1 MTKNLK
7 NEYEELNSALRRY
20 TNILDEIQLKLFGG
34 EDLSLEDLMALD
46 FDSLIA
52 EINAILTREDF
63 VMDKYISYIKINFAD
78 FIKMTNL
85 DHEFS
90 ILVQFNQLLKR
101 VEHYKSIVTIRIL
114 SIKIKREDNDYNSN
128 LSLLA
133 STYLDML
140 LNNTIT
146 ILDIPLGIQKLI
158 KEMLQTEFGIDA
170 SFEELLKMAS
180 YAKIDNMMLLNRT
193 K

>member
-63 VMDKYISYIKINFAD
+63 VMDKYISYIEINFAD
-78 FIKMTNL
+78 FIKMTKL

-146 ILDIPLGIQKLI
+146 ILDILLGIQKLI

>member
-114 SIKIKREDNDYNSN
+114 STKIKREDNDYNSN

-146 ILDIPLGIQKLI
+146 ILDIPLEIQKLI
-158 KEMLQTEFGIDA
+158 KEMLQTDFGIDT

-180 YAKIDNMMLLNRT
+180 YTKIDNMMLLNRT

>member
-90 ILVQFNQLLKR
+90 ILAQFNQLLKR
-101 VEHYKSIVTIRIL
+101 VEHYKNIVIIRIL
-114 SIKIKREDNDYNSN
+114 SIKINREDNDYNNN

-146 ILDIPLGIQKLI
+146 ILDIPLEIQKLI
-158 KEMLQTEFGIDA
+158 KEMLQTDFGIDT

-180 YAKIDNMMLLNRT
+180 YTKIDNMMLLNRT